1 MPRELQA
8 CGVFLA
14 RADVVGRRR
23 RMCSPDQDSQEKESS
38 WL

>member
-8 CGVFLA
+8 CGVSLA

-23 RMCSPDQDSQEKESS
+23 RMCSPDQDSRKESS